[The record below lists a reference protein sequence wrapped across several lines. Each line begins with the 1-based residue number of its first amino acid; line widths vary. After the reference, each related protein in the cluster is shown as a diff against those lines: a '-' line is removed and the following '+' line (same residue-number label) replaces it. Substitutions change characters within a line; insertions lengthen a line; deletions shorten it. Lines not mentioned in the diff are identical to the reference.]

1 MSKNR
6 AEGIENG
13 DAPGI
18 VIKESESG
26 EVVIQ
31 ESR

>member
-1 MSKNR
+1 MSKHR
-6 AEGIENG
+6 VKAIENG
-13 DAPGI
+13 DASGI
-18 VIKESESG
+18 VIKESGSG